1 MKAYI
6 SGQIDDLDKG
16 QLEAR
21 FDSASE
27 MLELLGIEPVKPI
40 ISMSEQWSEQLI
52 HNVKLLLECD
62 AILLLDDWMNSKE
75 SRIHKCI
82 AEECQ
87 KVILHESMIHEQHDK
102 LNKIT
107 AAIESVTSLKFCDYT
122 SQSKRRDTYYARML
136 LANYLKKE
144 HGMTAISIADL
155 LNRDHATICCALAKY
170 DDEYA
175 YNKQFRDMANKI
187 KSILSK

>member
-1 MKAYI
+1 MKAFI
-6 SGQIDDLDKG
+6 TGHIDDQDKG

-21 FDSASE
+21 FDSASD
-27 MLELLGIEPVKPI
+27 MLELLGIEPVKPL
-40 ISMSEQWSEQLI
+40 ISMPTHWNDQLI
-52 HNVKLLLECD
+52 LNIQSLMECD
-62 AILLLDDWMNSKE
+62 AILLLDDWMDSKE
-75 SRIHKCI
+75 ARIHKCI

-107 AAIESVTSLKFCDYT
+107 AAIESVTSLKFSDYT
-122 SQSKRRDTYYARML
+122 SHSKRRDTYYARML
-136 LANYLKKE
+136 IANYLKKE